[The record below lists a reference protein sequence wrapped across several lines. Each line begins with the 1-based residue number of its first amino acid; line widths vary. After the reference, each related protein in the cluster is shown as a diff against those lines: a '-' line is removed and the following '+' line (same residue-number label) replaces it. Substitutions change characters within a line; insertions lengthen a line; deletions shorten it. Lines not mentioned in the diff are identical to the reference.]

1 MVRASRLSPRLNGEN
16 CFYNGVSNPVAKA
29 GSGGLF
35 ALFGISAQV
44 LFSLF
49 LADDAVRL
57 AELQAVRNGEKRAPA
72 PHQRRL
78 RGQHVR

>member
-1 MVRASRLSPRLNGEN
+1 MEKIVFITGFQILLQR
-16 CFYNGVSNPVAKA
+16 A